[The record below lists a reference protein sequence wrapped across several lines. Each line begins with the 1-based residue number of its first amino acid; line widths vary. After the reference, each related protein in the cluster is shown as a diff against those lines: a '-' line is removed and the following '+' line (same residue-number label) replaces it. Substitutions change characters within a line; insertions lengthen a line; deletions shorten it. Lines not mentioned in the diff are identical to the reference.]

1 MKKILVSMVA
11 IASILNIACKKEESD
26 KEHGHVN
33 LSFMHKIGSENL
45 EFDTLKY
52 VNVVGHKYEVQ
63 TLKYFI
69 SNLTFKRSNGTEVK
83 IDKPIYVDA
92 EDVVTLDYDGH
103 IDLSKGV
110 YESVSF
116 TFGLDES
123 YNISD
128 TLTTVEET
136 NMLWPNTNGGGY
148 HYMKFEGK
156 YDSLS
161 TGTAKKGFN
170 LHTGGTMGMP
180 YHFNV
185 TLENSAFTQSEDDL
199 NLELTMD
206 LNEWF
211 TGIVNYDFTNYG
223 MMIMMNADAQ
233 SAIKANGASVFSLS
247 IK

>member
-1 MKKILVSMVA
+1 MKKLLVSVVA
-11 IASILNIACKKEESD
+11 IAALLNISCKKEESD
-26 KEHGHVN
+26 NDHGHVN
-33 LSFMHKIGSENL
+33 LSFNHIVGSQNL

-69 SNLTFKRSNGTEVK
+69 SNVTFKHSNGTEVK
-83 IDKPIYVDA
+83 IDKPIYIDA
-92 EDVVTLDYDGH
+92 EDASTLDYAEH
-103 IDLSKGV
+103 IDLSSGT

-116 TFGLDES
+116 TFGLDED
-123 YNISD
+123 YNVSD

-136 NMLWPNTNGGGY
+136 NMAWQVMNGGGY
-148 HYMKFEGK
+148 HYMRFEGK

-170 LHTGGTMGMP
+170 LHAGATDSVP

-185 TLENSAFTQSEDDL
+185 TIDNSAFTQSEVDL
-199 NLELTMD
+199 DLELTMD

-211 TGIVNYDFTNYG
+211 TGIENYDFTDYG

-233 SAIKANGASVFSLS
+233 AALQANGTSVFSLS

>member
-1 MKKILVSMVA
+1 
-11 IASILNIACKKEESD
+11 
-26 KEHGHVN
+26 
-33 LSFMHKIGSENL
+33 
-45 EFDTLKY
+45 
-52 VNVVGHKYEVQ
+52 
-63 TLKYFI
+63 
-69 SNLTFKRSNGTEVK
+69 
-83 IDKPIYVDA
+83 
-92 EDVVTLDYDGH
+92 
-103 IDLSKGV
+103 
-110 YESVSF
+110 
-116 TFGLDES
+116 
-123 YNISD
+123 
-128 TLTTVEET
+128 
-136 NMLWPNTNGGGY
+136 MLWPNDNGGGY

-185 TLENSAFTQSEDDL
+185 MLENSAFTQSEDDL

-211 TGIVNYDFTNYG
+211 TGIENYDFTNYG